1 MDKLMICILLL
12 VAAAISYFLRKL
24 TLLGAFT
31 GWLVAVLLYLGAGY
45 PGISLLAAFFI
56 LASMATKGKDQCRT
70 AGQVIANGGVAAI
83 LGLCAWIWPQYQ
95 VLLQLMIGGSL
106 ASATA
111 DTLSSEL
118 GTTYGKRFIN
128 IITLKKDQRGLD
140 GVVSLEGTFIGLLGA
155 AIIAIVYCL
164 FNGWGIALAYIVTA
178 GFIGNVIDSILGATL
193 ERRGLIGNN
202 VVNFLNTATGALICC
217 CYFIYKTGN

>member
-1 MDKLMICILLL
+1 MDKLMICILLF

-24 TLLGAFT
+24 TPLGAFT

-45 PGISLLAAFFI
+45 IGISLLAAFFI
-56 LASMATKGKDQCRT
+56 LASMATKGKGQCRT

-83 LGLCAWIWPQYQ
+83 LGLCAWVWPQYQ
-95 VLLQLMIGGSL
+95 SLFQLMIAGSL
-106 ASATA
+106 GSATA

-118 GTTYGKRFIN
+118 GTTYGKRFVN

-140 GVVSLEGTFIGLLGA
+140 GVVSIEGTLIGLLGA

-164 FNGWGIALAYIVTA
+164 SNGWGIALADIVAA
-178 GFIGNVIDSILGATL
+178 GLIGNVIDSVLGATL
-193 ERRGLIGNN
+193 ERRGFIGNN
-202 VVNFLNTATGALICC
+202 VVNFSNTAIGALICWLL
-217 CYFIYKTGN
+217 FRL